1 MTLDNHYKRGITTVF
16 TSLVITALLV
26 LVLASDIYA
35 HELKP
40 VDPHA
45 QHKMATLSAGE
56 DDPHAQH
63 KTSAASAAKVA
74 MADIDLPDDL
84 SMLNRFGN
92 QVDLREDVI
101 GNKIV
106 AINFVYTTCTTVCPV
121 VSTIFSMV
129 QNRLIERMNKDI
141 ALITITVDPTRDTPH
156 RLLSYSKNF
165 NPGAGWSWLTGD
177 KKTVE
182 KALSAMGA
190 YTPNF
195 EDHPAMVL
203 IGDDSK
209 SECFRFYG
217 FPAPNAIEYK
227 LRELLDNRSS

>member
-1 MTLDNHYKRGITTVF
+1 MTFNILREKGKTTVF
-16 TSLVITALLV
+16 TGLVITTLLA
-26 LVLASDIYA
+26 LVLAGDIYA
-35 HELKP
+35 HEIKP

-45 QHKMATLSAGE
+45 QHKMVALLAGE
-56 DDPHAQH
+56 DGSQVQDEL
-63 KTSAASAAKVA
+63 SAASTAKVA
-74 MADIDLPDDL
+74 MAEIDLPDGL
-84 SMLNRFGN
+84 SMLNQFGN

-106 AINFVYTTCTTVCPV
+106 VIDFVYTTCTTVCPV
-121 VSTIFSMV
+121 VSTILSMV
-129 QNRLIERMNKDI
+129 KTRLIERMDKDI

-177 KKTVE
+177 KKTVD

-209 SECFRFYG
+209 SEWYRFYG
-217 FPAPNAIEYK
+217 FPAPDAIESK
-227 LRELLDNRSS
+227 LRELLSNRSS

>member
-1 MTLDNHYKRGITTVF
+1 MTLNNYYKRGITTVF
-16 TSLVITALLV
+16 TGLVITSLLV

-35 HELKP
+35 HELESIDSDAQNKM
-40 VDPHA
+40 VGLSVVEDDKHA
-45 QHKMATLSAGE
+45 QHKMA
-56 DDPHAQH
+56 
-63 KTSAASAAKVA
+63 AAADKVA
-74 MADIDLPDDL
+74 MAEIDLPDGL
-84 SMLNRFGN
+84 SLLNQFGN
-92 QVDLREDVI
+92 KVDLREDVI

-106 AINFVYTTCTTVCPV
+106 VIDFVYTTCTTVCPV
-121 VSTIFSMV
+121 VSSIFSML
-129 QNRLIERMNKDI
+129 QKRLVERMDKDF

-165 NPGAGWSWLTGD
+165 SPGAGWSWLTGD
-177 KKTVE
+177 KKTVD

-209 SECFRFYG
+209 SEWFRFYG
-217 FPAPNAIEYK
+217 FPAPDAIEAK
-227 LRELLDNRSS
+227 LMELLSNRSS